1 MTTLPRV
8 PSDGLATVAPTA
20 SFPAF
25 ARQATVTPM
34 SKGAGATSKRVPH
47 NKRRE
52 TTDPRIW
59 ERIKDHPCYSEE
71 AHHYYARMHVAVAPG
86 CNIQCNYCNRKY
98 DCSNESRPGVVSS
111 RLTPEGAL
119 EKVRSVAA
127 RMPQL
132 SVVGVAGPGDG
143 LFQADRTLKTFELLR
158 AEMPDLTLCLSTNGL
173 ALPDHI
179 DTLKALDIGHV
190 TITIN
195 YLDPEIGAEIH
206 PWVFYNHKRWYGK
219 EAARIL
225 HERQMEGLERAADA
239 GVLIKVNSVMIPGIN
254 DEHLSEVNKAVRAR
268 GAFLHNVMPLISDP
282 SHGTRFGLDGQRGP
296 SPAELHEARESLGN
310 DARLMKHCRQCR
322 ADAVGMLGEDQC
334 QTVHAKP
341 AIAAIADPQAE
352 TEAREAWR
360 AVVADSRAAHDV
372 DADRAEETVR
382 AVAPANDDRLVAV
395 CTRGGGRVNLHFGK
409 ATEFHM
415 YSVGAD
421 GIRFAGIRRA
431 DNYCLGGYG
440 ESERLDTILSVLEG
454 VSAMLCVK
462 VGDGPRKRLE
472 AAGIACHQDDRLE
485 TIETVVAE
493 WYASAVPVA
502 QVAEAQPA

>member
-1 MTTLPRV
+1 MQAP
-8 PSDGLATVAPTA
+8 AAVAA
-20 SFPAF
+20 SAK
-25 ARQATVTPM
+25 VTPLPP
-34 SKGAGATSKRVPH
+34 AAERPRRVPH

-52 TTDPRIW
+52 ADAPGVW

-71 AHHYYARMHVAVAPG
+71 AHHYFARMHVAVAPG

-98 DCSNESRPGVVSS
+98 DCSNESRPGVVSN
-111 RLTPEGAL
+111 RLTPEGAV
-119 EKVRSVAA
+119 EKVRDVAA

-143 LFQADRTLKTFELLR
+143 LFQADRTLRTFELLR
-158 AEMPDLTLCLSTNGL
+158 REMPDLTLCLSTNGL

-179 DTLKALDIGHV
+179 DALKALDIGHV

-206 PWVFYNHKRWYGK
+206 PWVFHNHRRWRGV

-225 HERQMEGLERAADA
+225 HERQMEGLERATAA
-239 GVLIKVNSVMIPGIN
+239 GVLVKVNSVLIPGIN
-254 DEHLSEVNKAVRAR
+254 DDHMAEVNRAVRAR

-282 SHGTRFGLDGQRGP
+282 AHGTVFGLDGRRGP
-296 SPAELHEARESLGN
+296 TPAELHVVRESLSN

-334 QTVHAKP
+334 QTVHAGGGCGSAKDDP
-341 AIAAIADPQAE
+341 DAAS
-352 TEAREAWR
+352 EAREAWR
-360 AVVADSRAAHDV
+360 AVVADSRAAQQT
-372 DADRAEETVR
+372 DAERADALVR
-382 AVAPANDDRLVAV
+382 AVAPAGDDRLVAV

-409 ATEFHM
+409 ATEFHV
-415 YSVGAD
+415 YAVGAD

-440 ESERLDTILSVLEG
+440 ESERLDTILSVLED
-454 VSAMLCVK
+454 VSAMVCVK
-462 VGDGPRKRLE
+462 VGAGPRRRLE
-472 AAGIACHQDDRLE
+472 AAGIACHEDTRLE
-485 TIETVVAE
+485 TIETTLAD
-493 WYASAVPVA
+493 WYAAAVPGSGA
-502 QVAEAQPA
+502 ARAEAGPA

>member
-1 MTTLPRV
+1 MTQMPRIPFQGRAAV
-8 PSDGLATVAPTA
+8 VPTA
-20 SFPAF
+20 TPA
-25 ARQATVTPM
+25 RL
-34 SKGAGATSKRVPH
+34 PH

-52 TTDPRIW
+52 ANVNAGGPGVW

-98 DCSNESRPGVVSS
+98 DCSNESRPGVVSD
-111 RLTPEGAL
+111 RLTPEAAV

-143 LFQADRTLKTFELLR
+143 LFQAERTLKTFELLR
-158 AEMPDLTLCLSTNGL
+158 REMPDLTLCLSTNGL

-179 DTLKALDIGHV
+179 DALKALDIGHV

-195 YLDPEIGAEIH
+195 YLDPEIGAGIH
-206 PWVFYNHKRWYGK
+206 PWVFYNHKRWYGR

-225 HERQMEGLERAADA
+225 HDRQMEGLERAAA
-239 GVLIKVNSVMIPGIN
+239 ANVLVKVNSVLIPGIN
-254 DEHLSEVNKAVRAR
+254 DDHIGDVNRAVRAR

-282 SHGTRFGLDGQRGP
+282 SHGTKFGLEGRPGP
-296 SPAELHEARESLGN
+296 TPAELHTVRESLGN

-334 QTVHAKP
+334 QTVHDAPSCGAPKS
-341 AIAAIADPQAE
+341 ADALA
-352 TEAREAWR
+352 EARAAWK
-360 AVVADSRAAHDV
+360 AVVADSRAANAA
-372 DADRAEETVR
+372 DAARADA
-382 AVAPANDDRLVAV
+382 AVQTTAPVGDSRLVAV

-415 YSVGAD
+415 YTVGAD

-454 VSAMLCVK
+454 VSAMVCVK
-462 VGDGPRKRLE
+462 VGSGPRRRLE
-472 AAGIACHQDDRLE
+472 AAGIACHQDTRLE
-485 TIETVVAE
+485 TIETVLADWYVDAVPAAE
-493 WYASAVPVA
+493 RAASAG
-502 QVAEAQPA
+502 PA